1 MAQLEESAGAAAGT
15 VESDVQNAFDYISN
29 YIENNPIEV
38 GAEINDAGFIDACNK
53 IIAASGW
60 TSEQAQK
67 EFAKMGFNLELNPV
81 EPQVTKKHFDTL
93 VATNETDT
101 VDGTHHVPGGVFIK
115 SLDGEDVIEYPAA
128 VKAVTGGGLEMGGEV
143 TGGTKPSGVT
153 GGNGGGGSSGGGG
166 GSSYTPPPKKEYK
179 DEIERYHVI
188 KQKIEDLEEVMEH
201 LAKAKERAFG
211 TSKLELMDQEI
222 EKYDEMIDL

>member
-1 MAQLEESAGAAAGT
+1 VSYEA
-15 VESDVQNAFDYISN
+15 
-29 YIENNPIEV
+29 
-38 GAEINDAGFIDACNK
+38 
-53 IIAASGW
+53 
-60 TSEQAQK
+60 
-67 EFAKMGFNLELNPV
+67 
-81 EPQVTKKHFDTL
+81 
-93 VATNETDT
+93 TDT
-101 VDGTHHVPGGVFIK
+101 
-115 SLDGEDVIEYPAA
+115 IEYPAA

-143 TGGTKPSGVT
+143 TGGTKPSGAT
-153 GGNGGGGSSGGGG
+153 GGNGSGGSSGGGG
-166 GSSYTPPPKKEYK
+166 GSSYTPPPPKEYK